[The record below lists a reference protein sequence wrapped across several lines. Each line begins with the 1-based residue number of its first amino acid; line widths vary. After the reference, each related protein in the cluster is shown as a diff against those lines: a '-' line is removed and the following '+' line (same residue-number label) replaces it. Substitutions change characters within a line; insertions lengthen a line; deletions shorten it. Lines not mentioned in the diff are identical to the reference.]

1 MFMGSNT
8 IAVINRLL
16 NTLLQR
22 FRHTQETSKGRGSE
36 FIPEIVE
43 WLYYHFQTI
52 DIRRAESYM
61 MSPN

>member
-8 IAVINRLL
+8 NAVINRLL

-22 FRHTQETSKGRGSE
+22 FRHAQETSKGRGSE

-43 WLYYHFQTI
+43 
-52 DIRRAESYM
+52 
-61 MSPN
+61 